1 MFSAVLTK
9 VIYRYT
15 CKQTGKQ
22 CRIGVLAN
30 DVICVYWHTTRHRY
44 TLPKQRDIDV
54 SAVNVIS
61 M

>member
-22 CRIGVLAN
+22 CHIGVLAN
-30 DVICVYWHTTRHRY
+30 DVICVYSQTTRRRY
-44 TLPKQRDIDV
+44 NGKQRDIDV
-54 SAVNVIS
+54 SAVNVTS